1 MYSTESLLVRLVEKL
16 CSATCVYIY
25 VYIYMYSYN
34 IYIYTVSTFILYI
47 SDIYIN
53 ILFYIMIY
61 DYI

>member
-1 MYSTESLLVRLVEKL
+1 
-16 CSATCVYIY
+16 
-25 VYIYMYSYN
+25 MYSYN